1 VRRPPRWSIAALVA
15 ITVLGGALRVDA
27 AGDPGA
33 YHSRDAIAYSMIARG
48 IVDNGTYGLLGG
60 GGHGQQDPMHWPPGT
75 PALFALAHA
84 IDRDSVT
91 DDGAITAAF
100 PWQAAVG
107 TLTIV
112 ATFALVVLVAG
123 PAVAL
128 LAALLVALYPPLVAA
143 SGDLLSEPLG
153 SLLLT
158 AALAATVLTMRRPTR
173 TAGAVAGL
181 LLAATVLTRADLLLV
196 PLIALVA
203 IAAVTRSARAVAPV
217 LVALVV
223 VLTPWT
229 IFASSVTGHLVPLSS
244 GGASNLWVGTYLPGD
259 GAIFG
264 SKRALAPEV
273 KRLYPRLGDHRPDQ
287 ISQVHVIRT
296 VAARHPG
303 LSEEQALRRE
313 TLVNLRE
320 YAWGRPWPFAGM
332 LASKVWRLWGS
343 YTHGTYQRTRGPIRA
358 LHLALLAFGLTGLAA
373 GLVATR
379 RGELW
384 AIAALLLYLT
394 AMNAV
399 LVSEARHNLTVM
411 PVLIAGGAMG
421 FRLAAGRLRR
431 PRRLEVPEGDHVI
444 VAAVHPARRPQTAP
458 AVRPLPPG

>member
-1 VRRPPRWSIAALVA
+1 V
-15 ITVLGGALRVDA
+15 
-27 AGDPGA
+27 
-33 YHSRDAIAYSMIARG
+33 
-48 IVDNGTYGLLGG
+48 
-60 GGHGQQDPMHWPPGT
+60 
-75 PALFALAHA
+75 
-84 IDRDSVT
+84 
-91 DDGAITAAF
+91 
-100 PWQAAVG
+100 
-107 TLTIV
+107 
-112 ATFALVVLVAG
+112 LVVIVAG
-123 PAVAL
+123 PAAAL

-153 SLLLT
+153 SLLLI
-158 AALAATVLTMRRPTR
+158 AALAATVLTMRRASR
-173 TAGAVAGL
+173 TAGAAAGL

-203 IAAVTRSARAVAPV
+203 IAAVTRSPRAVAPV

-259 GAIFG
+259 GSIFG
-264 SKRALAPEV
+264 SKRALEGEV

-303 LSEEQALRRE
+303 LSEEAALRRE

-320 YAWGRPWPFAGM
+320 YAWGRPGPFAGM

-343 YTHGTYQRTRGPIRA
+343 YTHGTYQRTRGLIRA
-358 LHLALLAFGLTGLAA
+358 LHLALVAFGLVGLAA

-379 RGELW
+379 RAELW
-384 AIAALLLYLT
+384 TIAALLLYLT

-431 PRRLEVPEGDHVI
+431 RPPRVEVPEGDHLV
-444 VAAVHPARRPQTAP
+444 VAAAHPARRPQTAP